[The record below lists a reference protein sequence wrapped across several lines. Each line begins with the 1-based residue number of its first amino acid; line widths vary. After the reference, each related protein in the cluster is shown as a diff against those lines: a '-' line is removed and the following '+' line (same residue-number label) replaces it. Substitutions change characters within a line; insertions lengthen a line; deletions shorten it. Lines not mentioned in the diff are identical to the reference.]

1 VSREL
6 RQLVPVEIIAVL
18 AIAFAPWPAMV
29 PIALPLLVA
38 ATASRWARG
47 RAWAEVTSKGTWT
60 QAGIGMLGGLI
71 ALGVAIVV
79 MSGGDGLSD
88 LSGRSL
94 EITVRGNS
102 TLAVAVIV
110 HVAVTAIAAELALRG
125 WIVERVLELSPGSP
139 VLPVLIGS
147 IAEAIVTPGAIGTR
161 LAAAVF
167 GAGLGWLYVAS
178 GRNAVASICARAS
191 FQCGA
196 VAIEALRLL

>member
-1 VSREL
+1 M
-6 RQLVPVEIIAVL
+6 I
-18 AIAFAPWPAMV
+18 AIAAAPWPAIV

-38 ATASRWARG
+38 ATASRWVRG
-47 RAWAEVTSKGTWT
+47 RAWAEVTANGTWAR
-60 QAGIGMLGGLI
+60 AGVGVLAGLV
-71 ALGVAIVV
+71 ALAVAIVV
-79 MSGGDGLSD
+79 LRGDDGLSD
-88 LSGRSL
+88 LSGRSNA
-94 EITVRGNS
+94 ITVRGNS
-102 TLAVAVIV
+102 TVAIAVIV

-147 IAEAIVTPGAIGTR
+147 LAEAIVTPGELATR

-167 GAGLGWLYVAS
+167 GAGLGWLYVAG
-178 GRNAVASICARAS
+178 GRSAVAPICARAS